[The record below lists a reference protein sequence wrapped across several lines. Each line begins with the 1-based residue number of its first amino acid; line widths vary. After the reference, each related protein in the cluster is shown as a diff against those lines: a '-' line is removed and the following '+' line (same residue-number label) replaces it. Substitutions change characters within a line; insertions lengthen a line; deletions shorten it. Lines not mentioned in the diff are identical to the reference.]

1 MARFDMKPLSN
12 DDIDAWLKSRGR
24 DREWLAE
31 QIPASVGTVYNWF
44 SKGFSKPALKVIE
57 LLMERDKAPCGK
69 AQDTGL
75 IQFTVDE
82 FERIERARQ
91 RAGYESRPPFYRD
104 AILKQVDAME
114 AEMHSLPV
122 AVSMPVSYVPPKE
135 METFEPALRVAEAA
149 KNQPTS

>member
-1 MARFDMKPLSN
+1 MHRL
-12 DDIDAWLKSRGR
+12 GR

-31 QIPASVGTVYNWF
+31 QMNVSPGTVDQWF
-44 SKGFSKPALKVIE
+44 AERGFSKSALATIS
-57 LLMERDKAPCGK
+57 LLMERDQTKSSSMS
-69 AQDTGL
+69 DTGL

-122 AVSMPVSYVPPKE
+122 TVSMPVSYVPPKE